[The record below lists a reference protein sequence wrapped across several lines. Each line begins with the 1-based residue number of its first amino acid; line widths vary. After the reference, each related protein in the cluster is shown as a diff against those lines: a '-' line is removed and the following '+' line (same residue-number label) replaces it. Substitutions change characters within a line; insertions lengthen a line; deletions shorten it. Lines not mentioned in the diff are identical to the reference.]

1 MICIDHMTKKN
12 AGRDEKEKKSNS
24 FFSVSRMKISIFVN
38 YSNQQ
43 VILSKQRSYDITD
56 NDDHSTKKRKTII
69 ESVINP
75 FY

>member
-1 MICIDHMTKKN
+1 M
-12 AGRDEKEKKSNS
+12 EKKSNS

-43 VILSKQRSYDITD
+43 VILSKQRSYDLND
-56 NDDHSTKKRKTII
+56 NDDHSAKKRKTII

-75 FY
+75 YY